1 MPFMSGFDLAKRLG
15 SIRPGMG
22 VLCMSGYTDEAL
34 VKHGIVNAGLAF
46 IQKPITPHKLG
57 VKIREV
63 LATHLWAAEEW

>member
-1 MPFMSGFDLAKRLG
+1 
-15 SIRPGMG
+15 MG